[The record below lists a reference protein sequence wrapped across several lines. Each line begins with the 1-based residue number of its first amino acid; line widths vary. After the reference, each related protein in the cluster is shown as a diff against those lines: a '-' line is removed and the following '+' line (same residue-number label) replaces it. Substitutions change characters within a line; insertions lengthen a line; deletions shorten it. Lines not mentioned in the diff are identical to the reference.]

1 MGYEAKVLADSVS
14 PAGVRLTTLE
24 VTFPRFILAEV
35 NTHRMLSR
43 SSASSRAIPLEKRIK
58 AVEEDPF
65 VPEAFGR
72 NRKGMQAT
80 EVLEGND
87 APDAQEEWSAAAR
100 NAVVYAKGLAR
111 LGVHKQHA
119 NRLLEPFLW
128 HTAIISATEWDNFF
142 ALRCH
147 PDAQPEFRRTAEAMR
162 DARDAS
168 RPWVIHNW
176 HLPYVDAEE
185 VLTLTAGGMSL
196 PDVALVSSM
205 RCARVSYLTHDGKRD
220 PEADKA
226 RALEL
231 IAAGH
236 MSPFEHAAHALAES
250 TTFVGNFR
258 GWAQRRKFIAH
269 EDNFAAVLAAA
280 ETALDEL
287 EGFEEHASTRA

>member
-43 SSASSRAIPLEKRIK
+43 SSASSRAIPVEKRIK

-168 RPWVIHNW
+168 TPRTIHNW
-176 HLPYVDAEE
+176 HLPYVDPEE
-185 VLTLTAGGMSL
+185 KLALEVAGMSL

-269 EDNFAAVLAAA
+269 EDNFAVVIAGREAVSA
-280 ETALDEL
+280 
-287 EGFEEHASTRA
+287 